1 MEKKLV
7 LPGDHLSSA
16 EESETGENTYSENDE
31 VYSAALGENISAPGH
46 AAVRGRGRKLKVPG
60 VGTEVYCLITKT
72 GPNKAI
78 GVCITADE
86 VEGRGRGLEMDGVLL
101 VTAIRRGY
109 VRDIRDEVKIGDIIK
124 AKVQEVRRNELAISI
139 FDPQCGVVAAFC
151 PKCRQKMD
159 LKDRLFICSRC
170 FWKERRKLPLAE
182 GEALEQGEAEPRYER
197 RERRFDRPRFGRR
210 EGPREGFRRQGAPRR
225 EGFHRGGYGGAERR

>member
-16 EESETGENTYSENDE
+16 EESEPGENTYSEKDE
-31 VYSAALGENISAPGH
+31 VYSAALGENVSAPGH
-46 AAVRGRGRKLKVPG
+46 AAVKGKGRTLKLPA
-60 VGTEVYCLITKT
+60 VGSEVYCLITKT

-78 GVCITADE
+78 ASCITAEE
-86 VEGRGRGLEMDGVLL
+86 VEGHGRGVEMDGVLL

-109 VRDIRDEVKIGDIIK
+109 VRDIRDEVKMGDIIK
-124 AKVQEVRRNELAISI
+124 AKVQELRRSELAITI
-139 FDPQCGVVAAFC
+139 MDPQCGVVAVFC
-151 PKCRQKMD
+151 PKCRQRMD

-197 RERRFDRPRFGRR
+197 REGGFGRPPFRRR
-210 EGPREGFRRQGAPRR
+210 EGPRREGFRR
-225 EGFHRGGYGGAERR
+225 GGERR

>member
-16 EESETGENTYSENDE
+16 EESEPGENTYSEKDE
-31 VYSAALGENISAPGH
+31 VYSAAVGENISAPGH
-46 AAVRGRGRKLKVPG
+46 AAVKGKGRKLRLPA
-60 VGTEVYCLITKT
+60 VGSEVYCLITKT

-78 GVCITADE
+78 AGCITADE
-86 VEGRGRGLEMDGVLL
+86 VEGKGRGIEMDGVLL

-109 VRDIRDEVKIGDIIK
+109 VRDIRDEVKMGDIIK
-124 AKVQEVRRNELAISI
+124 AKVQEVRRNELAITMM
-139 FDPQCGVVAAFC
+139 DPQSGVVAAFC
-151 PKCRQKMD
+151 PKCRQRMD

-170 FWKERRKLPLAE
+170 GWKERRKLPLAE

-197 RERRFDRPRFGRR
+197 RERPPFRRGPRR
-210 EGPREGFRRQGAPRR
+210 EGGPPRR

>member
-16 EESETGENTYSENDE
+16 EESEPGENTYSEKDE
-31 VYSAALGENISAPGH
+31 VYSAGLGENISAPGH
-46 AAVRGRGRKLKVPG
+46 AAVKGKGRKLKLPA

-78 GVCITADE
+78 ASCISIEEADGH
-86 VEGRGRGLEMDGVLL
+86 GRGIEMDGVLL

-109 VRDIRDEVKIGDIIK
+109 VRDIRDEVKKGDIIK
-124 AKVQEVRRNELAISI
+124 AKVQEVRRSELALTI

-151 PKCRQKMD
+151 PKCRQRMD

-197 RERRFDRPRFGRR
+197 RERP
-210 EGPREGFRRQGAPRR
+210 PFRRGPRR
-225 EGFHRGGYGGAERR
+225 EGGPRRESPRGGYGGGERR